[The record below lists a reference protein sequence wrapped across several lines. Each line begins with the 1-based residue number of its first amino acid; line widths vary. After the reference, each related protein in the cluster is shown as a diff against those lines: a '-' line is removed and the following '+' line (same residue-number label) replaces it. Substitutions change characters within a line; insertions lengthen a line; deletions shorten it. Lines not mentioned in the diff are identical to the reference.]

1 MDMSGAAN
9 SPARVDT
16 APHDATSTLTD
27 AASLAPLPASE
38 AVGRVIGIDRASL
51 VSARPPREI
60 LGAAGLMVLVAA
72 ASAPLMTVIVTQL
85 LQQ

>member
-9 SPARVDT
+9 SPVRVDQ
-16 APHDATSTLTD
+16 APHDATSTLSD

-38 AVGRVIGIDRASL
+38 AVGRAIGIDRASL
-51 VSARPPREI
+51 VSARPGREI

-72 ASAPLMTVIVTQL
+72 ASVPLMTVIVTQL
-85 LQQ
+85 LQA